1 MTIEEVKQK
10 AQKVVLTMLPDV
22 DEEDISDD
30 KDIFNL
36 GLDSIN
42 AMSLVFSLQDEFD
55 IQFETSEISFE
66 NFRTLMDIVNL
77 IGRKKDL

>member
-1 MTIEEVKQK
+1 MTIEEVKVK
-10 AQKVVLTMLPDV
+10 AQKVVLTMLADV
-22 DEEDISDD
+22 DETELSDD
-30 KDIFNL
+30 KDIFSL

-66 NFRTLMDIVNL
+66 NFRTIEDITNL
-77 IGRKKDL
+77 IGKKKDL

>member
-22 DEEDISDD
+22 DETDIADN

-42 AMSLVFSLQDEFD
+42 AMSLIFSLQDEFG

-66 NFRTLMDIVNL
+66 NFRTIEDIANL
-77 IGRKKDL
+77 IGKKKDL